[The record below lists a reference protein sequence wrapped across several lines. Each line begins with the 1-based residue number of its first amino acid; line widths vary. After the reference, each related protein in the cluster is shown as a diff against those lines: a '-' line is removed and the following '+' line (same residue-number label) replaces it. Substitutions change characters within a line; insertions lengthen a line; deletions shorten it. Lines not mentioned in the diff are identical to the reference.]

1 MLKRWFIFVFLCFL
15 YATSLFAY
23 EDRDFLL
30 KQITR
35 EQLKETLVMNQ
46 QWVTFPAYRDRQG
59 WDSFLGNFKEFYV
72 KRGESRLNYEWKVIR
87 ATDYI
92 EYERTGNRSVME
104 ARFET
109 NNRAIADLLM
119 AELAEG
125 KGRFIDQLIN
135 GVFHGCEMTSWSLS
149 AHVQNQKTKRALPTY
164 SDPVFDLMDGE
175 VGGLLSCVYYFLKEE
190 FNKVDPEIT
199 RRLRHEL
206 QVKVLDPYLKNNS
219 FGWMARNKKGS
230 PQNNWNPWC
239 NSNALLAFMLLED
252 NKETLTDAVY
262 ESMRSVDQYLNFIKG
277 DGACDEGPSYWV
289 DAAGRL
295 LDYLQMLSAITH
307 GRVDVFDN
315 MLIKDMGEY
324 ICRSYVGNGWVI
336 NFADAPAKGD
346 GGPYLAYRYGEA
358 VNSELLM
365 HYAGSIRGNLSA
377 PTPSTSMYRVLK
389 ALEVKDRLARVSSEI
404 ITSPFT
410 WYPETELCY
419 LANGNG
425 LFLAT
430 KGGFNNESHNHNDVG
445 SFNLYID
452 KNPIIIDVGVGTYT
466 RQTFSDERYSIWMM
480 QSNYHNLPMINGIP
494 EKEGAKYKSRNVI
507 AKQNYFSLDIA
518 GAYPEVAQVEKWTR
532 SYTLRGEELV
542 LSDEFSLKKAIS
554 HNVINFMTWGSV
566 ANEQDGLVIITVNGI
581 KALLTYD
588 SRSFKLQVEP
598 IKLSD
603 SRLANIWGEKVY
615 RLSFIAKSLVK
626 KGRYEFKIKKL

>member
-23 EDRDFLL
+23 KDRDFLL

-252 NKETLTDAVY
+252 DKETLTDAVY

-315 MLIKDMGEY
+315 ILIKDMGEY

-480 QSNYHNLPMINGIP
+480 QGNYHNLPMINGIP

-615 RLSFIAKSLVK
+615 RLSFIAKFLVK